1 MRCAS
6 PPLNSP
12 QFLSHSSSSIP
23 HSLATSTGPLRFGLG
38 TPSALFPEL
47 GALLESEE
55 LEELEELLS
64 DLENQLDFVE
74 RELKDEI
81 VLRKS
86 RGVPGRREGRWGT

>member
-23 HSLATSTGPLRFGLG
+23 HSLATSIGPPKSDLG
-38 TPSALFPEL
+38 TPFALFPEL
-47 GALLESEE
+47 GALLE
-55 LEELEELLS
+55 LLELEELLS
-64 DLENQLDFVE
+64 DLENQLDLVE